1 MPPKR
6 VGDVA
11 PPPPEAKSL
20 QATACAVRL
29 APGREAD
36 AVSPQLVTCAGS
48 RATAASGRPP
58 PSTEDP
64 KFFFQDT
71 LQADLIIW
79 VLRPFFVKV
88 PNFQVWEDQKTP
100 KLPVLA
106 LPTAA
111 GALVPGQEPKWLE
124 ERWSRGTLC
133 EDARTQPQESKPTR
147 NQTKQTLNQPTAHE
161 DAFKLCD
168 SHKDKDYYPV
178 YDDASSTASVAS
190 STFVECQED

>member
-1 MPPKR
+1 MVRQKAKLPPGALTAKHISPMPPKR

-11 PPPPEAKSL
+11 PPPPEAESL
-20 QATACAVRL
+20 RATACAVRL
-29 APGREAD
+29 APGGEAD
-36 AVSPQLVTCAGS
+36 AVSPLVTITSS

-71 LQADLIIW
+71 S
-79 VLRPFFVKV
+79 RPDYLGPSSIFCQGSQRSTID
-88 PNFQVWEDQKTP
+88 FQVWEDQKTP

-133 EDARTQPQESKPTR
+133 EDARTQPQ
-147 NQTKQTLNQPTAHE
+147 
-161 DAFKLCD
+161 
-168 SHKDKDYYPV
+168 V
-178 YDDASSTASVAS
+178 
-190 STFVECQED
+190 